1 MNMDEDFE
9 MPEGMNGAEDDGFMD
24 DGEEEAVSF
33 MKEGDETEIGTEG
46 LKKKLIKEGQ
56 GFDSPDP
63 GDEVQGIISFLLI
76 L

>member
-1 MNMDEDFE
+1 
-9 MPEGMNGAEDDGFMD
+9 
-24 DGEEEAVSF
+24 